1 VTTLLNA
8 GHAADGYA
16 RVKASF
22 GLVHGIRCLRALC
35 NQCHRRLICRVCAV
49 VHIVGT
55 PARKY
60 QNSTWY
66 FIVWAMGG
74 REQATLFQTSWADIG
89 AAPDTE
95 EIEGNDFL
103 HEMQIWESTKF
114 LGQVD
119 SFLDFGTG
127 E

>member
-1 VTTLLNA
+1 
-8 GHAADGYA
+8 
-16 RVKASF
+16 
-22 GLVHGIRCLRALC
+22 
-35 NQCHRRLICRVCAV
+35 
-49 VHIVGT
+49 
-55 PARKY
+55 
-60 QNSTWY
+60 
-66 FIVWAMGG
+66 MGG